1 MPSPLPRQDRWT
13 CSLMLSIGGGLPRAK
28 GGSAPALPVSR
39 PAWRSLALRPACS
52 PSRHCDPLH
61 RRLQRLRYLHRCFDC
76 YRAERTSSRAG
87 LPPAVDQ
94 RLFTAH
100 LRIRV
105 NYLEKQVPTEGFVFG
120 DVSIADISV
129 ACFFRNAAFA
139 GFRADSERWPR
150 TAAFVERVLKL
161 DSFERLKPIED
172 CLRRTPLAR
181 HRATLTQLGVPVTR
195 GTYGTAEP
203 RRGVMRID

>member
-1 MPSPLPRQDRWT
+1 RQDRWT

-100 LRIRV
+100 
-105 NYLEKQVPTEGFVFG
+105 
-120 DVSIADISV
+120 S
-129 ACFFRNAAFA
+129 
-139 GFRADSERWPR
+139 RA
-150 TAAFVERVLKL
+150 
-161 DSFERLKPIED
+161 RLQK
-172 CLRRTPLAR
+172 LRRTPGGGIMAE
-181 HRATLTQLGVPVTR
+181 ATAKKLIALEGATFSMKEKQLMMGGSDEVIDIPVPTFLVEHAKGLVLFDT
-195 GTYGTAEP
+195 
-203 RRGVMRID
+203 

>member
-1 MPSPLPRQDRWT
+1 MRLVPVACMPSPLPRQDRWT

-100 LRIRV
+100 FRIRV
-105 NYLEKQVPTEGFVFG
+105 RWLIKLQSTLPPCLLLRRSSNSHIKQIMCYKSGNKG
-120 DVSIADISV
+120 
-129 ACFFRNAAFA
+129 RAAFTGRCA
-139 GFRADSERWPR
+139 RKAERPELF
-150 TAAFVERVLKL
+150 AFHEAL
-161 DSFERLKPIED
+161 ED
-172 CLRRTPLAR
+172 A
-181 HRATLTQLGVPVTR
+181 
-195 GTYGTAEP
+195 
-203 RRGVMRID
+203 